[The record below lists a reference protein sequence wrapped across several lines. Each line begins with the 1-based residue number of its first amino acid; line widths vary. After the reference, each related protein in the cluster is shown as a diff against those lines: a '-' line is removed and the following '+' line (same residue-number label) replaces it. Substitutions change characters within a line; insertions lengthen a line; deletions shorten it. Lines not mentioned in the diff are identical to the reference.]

1 MSSDLITEAPNAC
14 SAGIDS
20 LSTLNMLEV
29 ISAADQ
35 EVAPAVAREI
45 RDIAKAVDAVV
56 ERLESGGR
64 LFYIGAGTS
73 GRLGVLDA
81 SECPPTFNTPP
92 SQVQAIIAGGDQAL
106 RKAVEG
112 AEDDEEAGRQAIAA
126 RRVTES
132 DVVVGIAASG
142 TTPF

>member
-1 MSSDLITEAPNAC
+1 MKLGERPVAEGIVLMLSEDEKIPAAILGQRKKIEQAIRLIVRTF
-14 SAGIDS
+14 
-20 LSTLNMLEV
+20 
-29 ISAADQ
+29 
-35 EVAPAVAREI
+35 R
-45 RDIAKAVDAVV
+45 R
-56 ERLESGGR
+56 GGR
-64 LFYIGAGTS
+64 LFYAGAGTS

-112 AEDDEEAGRQAIAA
+112 AEDDEEDGRQAIAV
-126 RRVTES
+126 RQITES